1 MGSGSLRG
9 RLHRWTPYSF
19 QKEGPFVDCFEYGP
33 NFSTNQLKKQE
44 HAERYQKRVPF
55 SKIKIECLSTS
66 GIEKQVAPALVETLL
81 LANFVASLGR
91 LPLANQEL

>member
-33 NFSTNQLKKQE
+33 NFPVNELKKQGYP
-44 HAERYQKRVPF
+44 ERYQKRVPIAE
-55 SKIKIECLSTS
+55 IKIECLSTG
-66 GIEKQVAPALVETLL
+66 GIEKQVAPAFVETLL
-81 LANFVASLGR
+81 LANFVASLGY
-91 LPLANQEL
+91 LPPANQEL